1 MNYLEKLL
9 GFLPCLSQ
17 AWQKSKFFV
26 FKFSGFVIRQY
37 PSKYT
42 LNFALF
48 FQTVALNFALFM
60 RQCDFRK
67 NYRSFEIFGGS
78 VCFVGILI
86 VPKKKETDFGG

>member
-1 MNYLEKLL
+1 MTISIATAISIPALFQSY
-9 GFLPCLSQ
+9 PICLQVLRIRHS
-17 AWQKSKFFV
+17 SV
-26 FKFSGFVIRQY
+26 SFKMYFELCV
-37 PSKYT
+37 
-42 LNFALF
+42 F

-67 NYRSFEIFGGS
+67 NYRSFEIFGGF

>member
-1 MNYLEKLL
+1 MTISIATAISIPALFQSYPICLQ
-9 GFLPCLSQ
+9 FLR
-17 AWQKSKFFV
+17 
-26 FKFSGFVIRQY
+26 IRQY
-37 PSKYT
+37 PSKCI

-78 VCFVGILI
+78 VCFLGILI